1 MASIRDLK
9 KDINFVLGDIIE
21 AVYIWEAATNNHN
34 SDKATKVID
43 GAITAFDDLM
53 AQIHKKGVKD
63 NKSHFKSVRA
73 DLETKA
79 TKLVETVN
87 KLDS

>member
-9 KDINFVLGDIIE
+9 KDINFVLCDIIE
-21 AVYIWEAATNNHN
+21 AVYIWEAATDNNN
-34 SDKATKVID
+34 SDKGTKIID
-43 GAITAFDDLM
+43 GAIAAFDDLM
-53 AQIHKKGVKD
+53 AQIHKKEVQD
-63 NKSHFKSVRA
+63 NKAHFKGVRA

-79 TKLVETVN
+79 SKLVEAVN